1 MNRWIYN
8 NLGDNSSL
16 SRSIW
21 EQQTDF
27 IKAIQ
32 EKEKWEA
39 MEERIFNRVMERVN
53 IQIVNDASPAIDK
66 LKNEINKS
74 LSNL

>member
-1 MNRWIYN
+1 MSRLIEA
-8 NLGDNSSL
+8 LADDNSL
-16 SRSIW
+16 GRRLFLA
-21 EQQTDF
+21 QQEIIDRYT
-27 IKAIQ
+27 Q
-32 EKEKWEA
+32 QKELEA
-39 MEERIFNRVMERVN
+39 MEERIFNGVMEKVN

>member
-1 MNRWIYN
+1 MSRLIEA
-8 NLGDNSSL
+8 LADDNSL
-16 SRSIW
+16 GRRLFLA
-21 EQQTDF
+21 QQEIIDRYT
-27 IKAIQ
+27 Q
-32 EKEKWEA
+32 QKELEA
-39 MEERIFNRVMERVN
+39 MEERIFNRVMEKVN

>member
-1 MNRWIYN
+1 MSRLIEA
-8 NLGDNSSL
+8 LADDNSL
-16 SRSIW
+16 GRRLFLA
-21 EQQTDF
+21 QQEIIDKYT
-27 IKAIQ
+27 Q
-32 EKEKWEA
+32 QKELEA
-39 MEERIFNRVMERVN
+39 MEERIFNRVMEKVN

>member
-1 MNRWIYN
+1 MSRWIYN
-8 NLGDNSSL
+8 LGGDNSSL
-16 SRSIW
+16 SRSLR
-21 EQQTDF
+21 QQQDDF
-27 IKAIQ
+27 LRSIQ

>member
-1 MNRWIYN
+1 MSRWIYN
-8 NLGDNSSL
+8 SGEKSSL
-16 SRSIW
+16 CRSLW
-21 EQQTDF
+21 EQKDD
-27 IKAIQ
+27 ILRAIQ